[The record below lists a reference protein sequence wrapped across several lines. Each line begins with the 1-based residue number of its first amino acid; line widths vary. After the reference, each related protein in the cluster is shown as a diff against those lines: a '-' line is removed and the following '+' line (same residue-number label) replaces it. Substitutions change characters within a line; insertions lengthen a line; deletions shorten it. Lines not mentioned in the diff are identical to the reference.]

1 MLVRD
6 TPSEFKVCSVIYGLF
21 LFIGMLLIYFPLFF
35 KFDNM
40 WSDYLIRERAQ
51 TNEAPNNIVIVDID
65 DVSLEAMSP
74 LAGNWPW
81 PRAVH
86 AELVDLIQ
94 NQKPQAVV
102 FDIFFADKDIFNPDS
117 DHYFSEILALHSNN
131 TYLPILHFST
141 DSDSLFP
148 RLDQYSEAVPVLKP
162 ERANIA
168 PHAGLLLP
176 EAIDETAWNLGVIN
190 FYLDSDGVGRRY
202 SAVHRVGDWG
212 LYSLPAVIAKDLSG
226 FKAEQDIYTL
236 DWYKGIPPFER
247 ISYYQLYKSLTE
259 GGQYG
264 EEMFFKDKI
273 VIIGAT
279 AAGLHDIHSSPISS
293 SYPGVYILATAIDNF
308 MNDRFLKTLPH
319 HVLGVVFSSLLLVLF
334 IVLSQIKRLWVAL
347 LTLTGISVLVLL
359 LGFIA
364 VYYFAHIMPVISW
377 VIIFI
382 LAFSVLFFYRFIKA
396 QQEIKHTVSVFGRF
410 LDPKV
415 VAVLLKQGIT
425 EDTLKG
431 KHTRVTILFTDI
443 REFTQLSEY
452 RSATEIVD
460 LLNHYFSNQVDII
473 FKHKGTLDKFIGDS
487 IMAFWGQPV
496 EAPNQE
502 IDAVSAAL
510 DMVEALKDFRRE
522 FGLFDF
528 DIGIGIH
535 TGEVVVG
542 AIGTSSRYD
551 YTAVG
556 DAVNLASRIEGL
568 TKETGARVL
577 VSEETRNACG
587 EAFDFERIGD
597 YKVKG
602 RQELVTIYQPR
613 RLSFD

>member
-1 MLVRD
+1 M
-6 TPSEFKVCSVIYGLF
+6 
-21 LFIGMLLIYFPLFF
+21 IYFPVFQQL
-35 KFDNM
+35 DNM

-51 TNEAPNNIVIVDID
+51 ANQASDQIVIIDID

-86 AELVDLIQ
+86 AELLELIQ
-94 NQKPQAVV
+94 QQKPKAVV
-102 FDIFFADKDIFNPDS
+102 FDIFFADQDVFNPDS
-117 DHYFSEILALHSNN
+117 DQYFSEVLSQYKN
-131 TYLPILHFST
+131 TYLPILHVST
-141 DSDSLFP
+141 DSDSMFP
-148 RLDQYSEAVPVLKP
+148 RLDQYPASIPVVKP
-162 ERANIA
+162 ETPTSGVTA

-176 EAIDETAWNLGVIN
+176 KAVDESSWNLGLIN
-190 FYLDSDGVGRRY
+190 FHLDSDGVGRRY
-202 SAVHRVGDWG
+202 TAVHRIGEWG
-212 LYSLPAVIAKDLSG
+212 VYSLPAVIARDLAG
-226 FKAEQDIYTL
+226 FNVGQDIYTL

-247 ISYYQLYKSLTE
+247 TSYYQLYQSLSEGRKSL
-259 GGQYG
+259 G
-264 EEMFFKDKI
+264 ETYFKDKI

-279 AAGLHDIHSSPISS
+279 AAGLHDIQVSPIST

-308 MNDRFLKTLPH
+308 LHDRFLTTLANTD
-319 HVLGVVFSSLLLVLF
+319 LVLIF
-334 IVLSQIKRLWVAL
+334 ACSL
-347 LTLTGISVLVLL
+347 LVLL
-359 LGFIA
+359 LIIIRTKRLWLALTAVLSISVLMLLLNFLS
-364 VYYFAHIMPVISW
+364 VYYFSLLLPVISW
-377 VIIFI
+377 IIVLF
-382 LAFSVLFFYRFIKA
+382 LAFSALFCYRFIRA
-396 QQEIKHTVSVFGRF
+396 QQEIKHTVSVFSRF

-415 VAVLLKQGIT
+415 VSILLKQGIT
-425 EDTLKG
+425 EDSLKG

-510 DMVEALKDFRRE
+510 DMVDALKDFRRE

-535 TGEVVVG
+535 TGDVVVG

-587 EAFDFERIGD
+587 NAFDFERIGD

-613 RLSFD
+613 RLRFD